1 MEISLF
7 QADEPLRF
15 ERIIIYPYPDL
26 KRIWVRAWMTAV
38 QDQQPNIEIIILN
51 PDGSEN
57 NSVYLM
63 NHAEQRLE
71 TTMHMRK
78 GVPGTTYHVV
88 AVLSLGVNDQPEVI
102 DHQEFDLILE
112 FRDPEARQPGFGMG
126 VDWSEL
132 QQAEQQEE

>member
-7 QADEPLRF
+7 QPDEPLRF

-26 KRIWVRAWMTAV
+26 KRIWVRAWTTAV

-63 NHAEQRLE
+63 SHAEQRLE

-88 AVLSLGVNDQPEVI
+88 AVLSLGVNDQPEHVEQLLRLTR
-102 DHQEFDLILE
+102 DVSCKFNLI
-112 FRDPEARQPGFGMG
+112 PGRR
-126 VDWSEL
+126 WCRCAAS
-132 QQAEQQEE
+132 A